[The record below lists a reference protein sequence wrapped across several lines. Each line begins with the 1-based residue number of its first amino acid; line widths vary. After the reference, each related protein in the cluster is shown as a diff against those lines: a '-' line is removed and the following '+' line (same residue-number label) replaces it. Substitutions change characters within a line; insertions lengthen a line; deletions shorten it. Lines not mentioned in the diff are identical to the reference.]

1 MRSNA
6 AIEPGLCRVHTEGGA
21 AMSKCEK
28 ATADQMQAKE
38 DMINTILKLLHTS
51 SYPHVHAILCMLQ
64 K

>member
-1 MRSNA
+1 
-6 AIEPGLCRVHTEGGA
+6 
-21 AMSKCEK
+21 MSKCEK

-64 K
+64 KWNAAKDST